1 MIKIEKISKTY
12 RNKASHVRALD
23 KVSLHVERGDIFGV
37 VGHSG
42 SGKSTLIRCVNRL
55 ETIDEGRILVGGD
68 DISKLSERDLMRKRQ
83 KIGMIFQHFNLLRND
98 TVYQNVAL
106 PLRYARKSRDEIE
119 KKTTALLDIVGLSD
133 KRDHHPSHLSGGQKQ
148 RVAIARAL
156 ANEPEVLLC
165 DEATSALDPET
176 THSVLQ
182 LLQDLRNRLGLTI
195 LVITHEMA
203 VVKDICN
210 RIAVLNAGQF
220 VEQGT
225 TLDIFTAPQESVTR
239 RFVNSSFELEHLN
252 RVLLG
257 DYVKNALATGGLV
270 AKLIFRGEEANNALI
285 SDVSKRFDVSA
296 SVIFGNIELI
306 GTQPVGCLYVAFI
319 GGIGHIED
327 AVQYIRQQR
336 YVSFEQISGQVSPR
350 GAPH

>member
-1 MIKIEKISKTY
+1 MIRIEDVSKTY
-12 RNKASHVRALD
+12 RNKAGSVRALD
-23 KVSLHVERGDIFGV
+23 KVNLHVEKGDIFGV
-37 VGHSG
+37 LGQSG
-42 SGKSTLIRCVNRL
+42 SGKSTLIRCINRL

-68 DISKLSERDLMRKRQ
+68 DISKLSERDLRRKRQ

-106 PLRYARKSRDEIE
+106 PLRYAGKSRDEIE
-119 KKTTALLDIVGLSD
+119 KKTTELLDIVGLLD
-133 KRDHHPSHLSGGQKQ
+133 KRENHPSHLSGGQKQ

-156 ANEPEVLLC
+156 ANDPEVLLC

-182 LLQDLRNRLGLTI
+182 LLKDLRDRLALTI

-210 RIAVLNAGQF
+210 RVAVLNGGRF
-220 VEQGT
+220 IEQGA
-225 TLDIFTAPQESVTR
+225 TLDIFTTPRESATR
-239 RFVNSSFELEHLN
+239 RFVSSAFELEHLN

-257 DYVKNALATGGLV
+257 NYVKNALATGGLV

-285 SDVSKRFDVSA
+285 SDVSKRFGVSA

-306 GTQPVGCLYVAFI
+306 GTQPLGCLYVAFI
-319 GGIGHIED
+319 GGVGDVEG
-327 AVQYIRQQR
+327 AVRYIQQQH
-336 YVSFEQISGQVSPR
+336 YVVFEQISGQ
-350 GAPH
+350 AALTEEL